1 MTFLKKNI
9 CLVVGLLHTL
19 LKLCPDNTRSYQSNT
34 AFLAK
39 TSCHLVPP
47 ERIKIPGNSQN
58 ILSQKKKIEVL
69 GNPDARFLLLLLET
83 RSNFPFHFAEVKLSL
98 EILHSHWLSWKT
110 KVEILLTSKTGYL
123 LFFSD
128 AYLLIL

>member
-1 MTFLKKNI
+1 M
-9 CLVVGLLHTL
+9 
-19 LKLCPDNTRSYQSNT
+19 
-34 AFLAK
+34 
-39 TSCHLVPP
+39 
-47 ERIKIPGNSQN
+47 PGNSQN

-110 KVEILLTSKTGYL
+110 EVEILLTSKTGYL